1 MVFTF
6 WQSSSVFL
14 GLNEAQTKCLS
25 PGRDRPVWFSL
36 KLLQVLREW
45 PGWPLP
51 SLLKF
56 RFCLKTVFCAPDL
69 LVAEAQGGDFVSLS
83 PQFSVSI
90 RLTLE
95 TDWDS
100 LGQECAAL
108 VTCQKNGS
116 VFPFSCWSPHAGNT
130 HWGGR
135 GCLGIR
141 SRHWRTGEAW
151 QPVRELGTSSRL
163 TLLLLSQFPLEWRSW
178 LFSCLGDKGLGLY
191 SCFQLI
197 LKGGNWPMWSR
208 GEVYFQGFENRWKIG
223 GELSNAFEQNPFY
236 LF

>member
-14 GLNEAQTKCLS
+14 GLNEAQTKCLL

-56 RFCLKTVFCAPDL
+56 GFCLKTVFCAPDL
-69 LVAEAQGGDFVSLS
+69 LVAEAQDGDFVSLS

-100 LGQECAAL
+100 LGQEWAAL
-108 VTCQKNGS
+108 VTCQKNQCISFLLLIPTCRKHTLGWRGVPGHQEQTLKNWGGLTTS
-116 VFPFSCWSPHAGNT
+116 QGAGNFFK
-130 HWGGR
+130 
-135 GCLGIR
+135 
-141 SRHWRTGEAW
+141 ADFA
-151 QPVRELGTSSRL
+151 PVESVSFGMKVL
-163 TLLLLSQFPLEWRSW
+163 TLLLFRRRGTGTLL
-178 LFSCLGDKGLGLY
+178 LFSVDPK
-191 SCFQLI
+191 
-197 LKGGNWPMWSR
+197 R
-208 GEVYFQGFENRWKIG
+208 GKLTYVV
-223 GELSNAFEQNPFY
+223 
-236 LF
+236 